1 LLTVCTHSKLVAM
14 RVRLVGRERAHHRHA
29 YAYVVPSGRAEGDR
43 AHLCRLAVV
52 FHLEIEQPAQRLLAR
67 GVHGDGQL
75 LRLVGADGATVLER
89 GAQACRRVRVEKRR
103 IEHPVLEAWLVALA
117 SAFSTHAA
125 HVAKL
130 SGVGGSVTASRV
142 SDLVSPSGH
151 GTELRRRGQ
160 LAQRSG
166 LVGQP
171 RQGWASGAL
180 VQHRRLGYADRPPI
194 ALPWSCRPASWF
206 PTVVNHLHKFG
217 TRKVHFKKPTSSG

>member
-1 LLTVCTHSKLVAM
+1 LLTVCTHSKLVAL
-14 RVRLVGRERAHHRHA
+14 RVRLVGRERAHHWHA

-52 FHLEIEQPAQRLLAR
+52 FHLEIELSAQRLLAR

-151 GTELRRRGQ
+151 GSKATASRGLMCSRVPTE
-160 LAQRSG
+160 
-166 LVGQP
+166 
-171 RQGWASGAL
+171 
-180 VQHRRLGYADRPPI
+180 
-194 ALPWSCRPASWF
+194 
-206 PTVVNHLHKFG
+206 K
-217 TRKVHFKKPTSSG
+217 TSSRSVGVRP